1 MAERT
6 ENEERPEL
14 EQLRV
19 LHQALQQEDP
29 VQQELAH
36 YQRHAYVSP
45 KKNTQYYEWICSSSS
60 KLQKKYLK
68 NYNRILKYID

>member
-36 YQRHAYVSP
+36 YQRHACVSP
-45 KKNTQYYEWICSSSS
+45 KKNTQDQEWITLTFVHSRSTPQKRFK
-60 KLQKKYLK
+60 KLY
-68 NYNRILKYID
+68 

>member
-36 YQRHAYVSP
+36 YQRYACGSP
-45 KKNTQYYEWICSSSS
+45 KKNNQDYEWITLTSC
-60 KLQKKYLK
+60 
-68 NYNRILKYID
+68 I

>member
-6 ENEERPEL
+6 KNEERPEL

-36 YQRHAYVSP
+36 YQRYACVSP
-45 KKNTQYYEWICSSSS
+45 KN
-60 KLQKKYLK
+60 
-68 NYNRILKYID
+68 N